1 VASFSNRGFNP
12 EGGQVDIAAPG
23 VDVHSS
29 WPSPTLYR
37 SISGTSMAT
46 PHVAGVAALLAEAN
60 PRASATELVSLLTST
75 ARRLPLPAVDVGAGI
90 VQAP

>member
-1 VASFSNRGFNP
+1 NP

-23 VDVHSS
+23 VNVHSS
-29 WPSPTLYR
+29 WPSPTQYR

-60 PRASATELVSLLTST
+60 PGGSAAELVSLLTST
-75 ARRLPLPAVDVGAGI
+75 ARRLPLSAVDVGAGI